1 MSGDRVA
8 IGSLRGDRVRTLAR
22 WRTPRRSRRQT
33 AARAA
38 VVTVTVA
45 MLVAGAWWMLTTP
58 TFAVARVESGPYRF
72 STRAEVD
79 RALRDV
85 LGRNIWRL
93 SSGEIAAAF
102 TGLPWVRE
110 VHARR
115 RVPDT
120 VVVELVEWR
129 PLLVVAPRDADPVR
143 DLVLVGDGRVLPMPD
158 HLDPPALPVL
168 VGASLT
174 EDGPDAWR
182 IDPVRAGQV
191 ARLLDALA
199 ATGFEVACPVDFV
212 RLTATGICLELADRA
227 GTVHLGRE
235 AFDERL
241 GRYLLARDRIPRGAA
256 VDLRFADR
264 ITIASPAADQS

>member
-1 MSGDRVA
+1 MSGERVA
-8 IGSLRGDRVRTLAR
+8 IGSFRRDRVRTLAR

-33 AARAA
+33 AAWTAA
-38 VVTVTVA
+38 VTATIAV
-45 MLVAGAWWMLTTP
+45 LVAGAWWMLTTP

-72 STRAEVD
+72 STRSEVES
-79 RALRDV
+79 ALRDV

-93 SSGEIAAAF
+93 SAGEIGAGFAE
-102 TGLPWVRE
+102 LPWVRE

-129 PLLVVAPRDADPVR
+129 PLLVVASRDADPVR
-143 DLVLVGDGRVLPMPD
+143 DLVLIGDGRVLPMPE
-158 HLDPPALPVL
+158 HLDLPALPVL
-168 VGASLT
+168 VGASLIGI
-174 EDGPDAWR
+174 DPGAWR

-191 ARLLDALA
+191 ASLFEALA
-199 ATGFEVACPVDFV
+199 ETGFEVECSVDFV
-212 RLTATGICLELADRA
+212 RLTATGITLELADRA

-241 GRYLLARDRIPRGAA
+241 SRYLLARDRIPRGAA

-264 ITIASPAADQS
+264 ITIASPVADQS